1 MTEDGSI
8 LVMLV
13 EDNADFARLVRF
25 YLSKAEGASFQVL
38 WKDNGREA
46 IEEIQRN
53 PAIDV
58 VLMDYFLPGMNGL
71 EVTQALQKEKINVPI
86 VFLTVNKDVNVAI
99 EVMKLGVQE
108 YLVKEE
114 IATPILP
121 KTLLG
126 VIEKQ
131 KLEREMMELEI
142 RKKRLEAM
150 QELVVGFVNE
160 LSSPLDGMKTIVEQ
174 LDAKT
179 HVEKVSK
186 YLSIIKDNLVRI
198 ETIML
203 KLQNLREDKTV
214 QYIKD
219 VKMID
224 LSKIEVK
231 KPE

>member
-1 MTEDGSI
+1 
-8 LVMLV
+8 
-13 EDNADFARLVRF
+13 
-25 YLSKAEGASFQVL
+25 
-38 WKDNGREA
+38 
-46 IEEIQRN
+46 
-53 PAIDV
+53 
-58 VLMDYFLPGMNGL
+58 MNGL

-174 LDAKT
+174 LNAKT